1 MRGGGALPLTPR
13 SALSGISRDPALLV
27 SVTMQDRPRLSGLRR
42 EVMEGQGF
50 VTEGTSRAGSSLP
63 TLARRILYGLGVME
77 RVPPS
82 IVDAGRMAVD
92 SGRAT
97 REYLDRIGRSR
108 LAL

>member
-1 MRGGGALPLTPR
+1 
-13 SALSGISRDPALLV
+13 
-27 SVTMQDRPRLSGLRR
+27 MQDRPRLSGLRR